1 MLVDTLLCEMRRY
14 ETFYS
19 EKFSFFVNYFLLISI
34 FLEIQKKH
42 IQNQHFCKNNKY
54 NTRRVLLKLTLYT
67 FCMHRHFTRASCN
80 FEKSQ

>member
-19 EKFSFFVNYFLLISI
+19 EKFSFFANYFLLISI

-54 NTRRVLLKLTLYT
+54 SIR
-67 FCMHRHFTRASCN
+67 
-80 FEKSQ
+80 